1 MDVVPHEELKAAM
14 AKLKAIPTNKSCF
27 DCGNMSSLWASVTYG
42 VFLCIDCSAV
52 HRSMGVHISFIRSI
66 TLDTNWTRNQLKAMQ
81 IGGNANASAFFKQN
95 SCDTNDIQQKYNSR
109 AAALYKAKLA
119 QMTSVKDEKSK
130 ELSRTAKP
138 EDGAPKRAIKS
149 VVIKKSEIE
158 EARRKKERE
167 RMMTGAKE
175 REREMELER
184 ERERE
189 WEMEREKELSK
200 VKVKTRTKTGSSSAS
215 STNRPRDWEEVLEEG
230 EERKKEEDPS
240 TEVIETYCSWRDT
253 RKVETSGKVTKQ
265 PTALRQRETE
275 DRFTSP
281 RAISSEQYFNK
292 EEASGSESR
301 SGTTRFQGSAAIS
314 SDDYFNRP
322 VVNNVNVSDTIRGTV
337 DNVKAGVKDA
347 AELFS
352 SYATS
357 VIRRLNTGDY

>member
-1 MDVVPHEELKAAM
+1 MDVVPHDELKIAM
-14 AKLKAIPTNKSCF
+14 AKLKALPANKSCF

-81 IGGNANASAFFKQN
+81 IGGNANASAFFKEN
-95 SCDTNDIQQKYNSR
+95 SCDTNDIQQKYKSR
-109 AAALYKAKLA
+109 AAALYKTKLA
-119 QMTSVKDEKSK
+119 QMTSDKVEKK
-130 ELSRTAKP
+130 ELSSSRT
-138 EDGAPKRAIKS
+138 EDGGAAPRRAIKS
-149 VVIKKSEIE
+149 VVIKRSEIE
-158 EARRKKERE
+158 QARKKKEKEREKDLEGEREKERE
-167 RMMTGAKE
+167 R
-175 REREMELER
+175 ER

-189 WEMEREKELSK
+189 WEAEREKEQTK
-200 VKVKTRTKTGSSSAS
+200 VKVKTRAS
-215 STNRPRDWEEVLEEG
+215 GGGATSNRRSTRDWDEVLVEREEK
-230 EERKKEEDPS
+230 KKEQDPS

-253 RKVETSGKVTKQ
+253 RKVDTGSSKVTKQ
-265 PTALRQRETE
+265 PTTIQQRDTE
-275 DRFTSP
+275 DRFTSA
-281 RAISSEQYFNK
+281 RAISSDQYFNK
-292 EEASGSESR
+292 EETSGSEGR
-301 SGTTRFQGSAAIS
+301 SGATRFQGSAAIS

-322 VVNNVNVSDTIRGTV
+322 VVNNANVTDTIRGTV